1 MKAPFFIPS
10 RGALLA
16 AALLLLVPGLVAGQ
30 GFKWWQSEKFQREL
44 ALTSEQIAHIEEI
57 FQSAMPDLRQ
67 QKDKL
72 DRLEKELER
81 LIDTSTDETAL
92 TQQVDR
98 IEAKRSA
105 LSRARTMML
114 FRMRRVL
121 TSDQRVKLSALH
133 QEWERERR
141 RSRDK
146 DRRE

>member
-16 AALLLLVPGLVAGQ
+16 AALLLLVPGRVAGQ
-30 GFKWWQSEKFQREL
+30 GFEGWQSEKFQRAL

-57 FQSAMPDLRQ
+57 FQSSMPDLRQ

-105 LSRARTMML
+105 LSRARTMM
-114 FRMRRVL
+114 
-121 TSDQRVKLSALH
+121 
-133 QEWERERR
+133 
-141 RSRDK
+141 
-146 DRRE
+146 